1 MLRWRLREI
10 MAAKRITNRK
20 LAAMVDMHEVTISK
34 LKTVD
39 TMPRIDGESLEKILK
54 ALDCK
59 LTDLLVEDSPTNTN
73 EYATN

>member
-1 MLRWRLREI
+1 
-10 MAAKRITNRK
+10 
-20 LAAMVDMHEVTISK
+20 
-34 LKTVD
+34 
-39 TMPRIDGESLEKILK
+39 MPGIDGESLEKILK